1 MQLPTD
7 DTVDEKMVSLVTN
20 SVSNSIKAQKLICMD
35 KTLTQFRAIVQN
47 IDVSEP
53 SPPSSPK
60 PPTPVPPPPPNP
72 SPQTKVTMKKP
83 TLPPSRNSVGGRGRS
98 GGRKAGRETSVSS
111 QKRTTSKTK
120 KGIVAIDSDHED
132 SDVVIISTNESVSPP
147 DEEPPIVA
155 SEVTSRSFVEKRSIG
170 SSCAVVLTSPA
181 KRSTIKSSTEE
192 ERSSGAKVSNES
204 DINVLKTNTYLFNCL
219 FALCDVMFKIYCIW
233 YLF

>member
-20 SVSNSIKAQKLICMD
+20 SVCNSIKAQKLICMD

-53 SPPSSPK
+53 SPPTSPK

-72 SPQTKVTMKKP
+72 SPQTKVTMKKT

-132 SDVVIISTNESVSPP
+132 SDVVIISTN
-147 DEEPPIVA
+147 VA